1 MPFDVS
7 AVPNDI
13 WFGIASFCGLD
24 EVLALEATC
33 KFLLAAVSNKYI
45 WLKCLRALDQDRAP
59 DLPRH
64 MSVRELAWPDLRSLV
79 VHARRRHSN
88 CTNSQTAPLRPT
100 REVTVPIGFT
110 NSDGAL
116 GRVTDFGWRT
126 ALLPGGTLLLVLWPA
141 GYLQCWDVR
150 GSECIWTY
158 PPRASSGAR
167 GVQMLRVCNFGYDMQ
182 ANGDVRTLVVSESTD
197 SDANERTLEMFKI
210 RPQTGTET
218 LLYKCKPA
226 GLCKVNGRVQSAKLS
241 GDVAA
246 AYVQG
251 HLVLTFWKEDRSVV
265 IHDVRIHIS

>member
-7 AVPNDI
+7 AVSNDI
-13 WFGIASFCGLD
+13 WFGIASFFGLD

-45 WLKCLRALDQDRAP
+45 WLKCLRALDQDCAP

-64 MSVRELAWPDLRSLV
+64 ISVSELAWPDLRSLV
-79 VHARRRHSN
+79 VYARRRHLN

-100 REVTVPIGFT
+100 REVTVPIGSA

-126 ALLPGGTLLLVLWPA
+126 TLLPGGAILLVLWPA

-158 PPRASSGAR
+158 PPRALLGA
-167 GVQMLRVCNFGYDMQ
+167 QMLRVCNFGYDMQ
-182 ANGDVRTLVVSESTD
+182 ANGDVRALAVSESTD
-197 SDANERTLEMFKI
+197 RTLEMFKI

-226 GLCKVNGRVQSAKLS
+226 GLCKVNGRVQFAKLS

-246 AYVQG
+246 AYLQG
-251 HLVLTFWKEDRSVV
+251 HLVLTF
-265 IHDVRIHIS
+265 